1 MSHTPEFA
9 EALQSAAVRIS
20 EIAPGLPPE
29 AAITILRHLA
39 TGHCVQVETRGPESV
54 LLVVDGVRLDL
65 LIQHLKAT

>member
-1 MSHTPEFA
+1 MSPHPEFA

-29 AAITILRHLA
+29 AAGTILHHLA
-39 TGHCVQVETRGPESV
+39 AGRCVQVETRGPESV